1 MNGIKLF
8 IRVGGGILLAAALIR
23 FLIAAGTS
31 PALALPEPFIGV
43 SIRTAVLVIGGI
55 ELVVA
60 LFCLFG
66 RWPWLQLGGLALLAT
81 GYAVYVLVLLAK
93 GVQVQASCLGSLT
106 DPLRIYR
113 GGTGYALQFIPFGLA
128 LGSYAAAVALWFSSE
143 ARMARAGARQLAAR
157 RDATAGPI
165 KMRMVCPACSG
176 HVEFAA
182 PDVGKQ
188 ISCPHCRAAI
198 TLCKPDDNLKMT
210 CVLCGGHIEFP
221 PHAAGQK
228 IDCPHCAKTI
238 TLLQPA

>member
-31 PALALPEPFIGV
+31 PALALPEPFIGI
-43 SIRTAVLVIGGI
+43 SIRTAVMIVGGF

-66 RWPWLQLGGLALLAT
+66 RWPRLQLGGLGLLAT
-81 GYAVYVLVLLAK
+81 VYAVYVLVLLAK

-113 GGTGYALQFIPFGLA
+113 GATGYALQFIPFSLA
-128 LGSYAAAVALWFSSE
+128 LGSYAAAIALWFASAS
-143 ARMARAGARQLAAR
+143 RMTQAGATQPAAR
-157 RDATAGPI
+157 RDAKAGLM
-165 KMRMVCPACSG
+165 KMVCPACGG
-176 HVEFAA
+176 HVQFATQNI
-182 PDVGKQ
+182 GQQ
-188 ISCPHCRAAI
+188 IPCPHCQKEM
-198 TLCKPDDNLKMT
+198 TLREPENLKMT

-221 PHAAGQK
+221 PHAVGQK
-228 IDCPHCAKTI
+228 INCPHCAKSI
-238 TLLQPA
+238 TLLRPA

>member
-8 IRVGGGILLAAALIR
+8 IRVGGGILLAAAAIR

-43 SIRTAVLVIGGI
+43 SIRTAVLVVGGF

-81 GYAVYVLVLLAK
+81 VYAVYVLVLVMK

-113 GGTGYALQFIPFGLA
+113 GSTGYALQFMPFGLA
-128 LGSYAAAVALWFSSE
+128 LGSYAAAVALWFSAD
-143 ARMARAGARQLAAR
+143 ARTARLARARQLAAQR
-157 RDATAGPI
+157 VATDGP
-165 KMRMVCPACSG
+165 MTMVCPSCNGPVS
-176 HVEFAA
+176 FAA
-182 PDVGKQ
+182 QNAGQQ
-188 ISCPHCRAAI
+188 IACPHCQAAI
-198 TLCKPDDNLKMT
+198 TLSQPDDNLNMT

-221 PHAAGQK
+221 AHEVGQK
-228 IDCPHCAKTI
+228 IPCPHCAKTI
-238 TLLQPA
+238 TLLRPA

>member
-31 PALALPEPFIGV
+31 PGLALPEPFIGI
-43 SIRTAVLVIGGI
+43 SIRTAVMIVGGF
-55 ELVVA
+55 ELAVA

-81 GYAVYVLVLLAK
+81 GYAVYVLVLLSK

-113 GGTGYALQFIPFGLA
+113 GTTGYALQFFPFSLA
-128 LGSYAAAVALWFSSE
+128 LGSYAAAVGLWFCAE
-143 ARMARAGARQLAAR
+143 ARMARSAGARQ
-157 RDATAGPI
+157 RDATEGVVT
-165 KMRMVCPACSG
+165 MSCPACGG
-176 HVEFAA
+176 HVKFA
-182 PDVGKQ
+182 VQNIGQQ
-188 ISCPHCRAAI
+188 IPCPHCRVAI
-198 TLCKPDDNLKMT
+198 TLRKQGDNLKMI

-221 PHAAGQK
+221 PHAVGQK

-238 TLLQPA
+238 TLLRPA